1 MLFYMTVV
9 EISED
14 QYRVQAN
21 DEMTVWVDKSEFDFY
36 TWEELLK
43 KVFAIE
49 IDIVYKE
56 KDIHSQAII
65 NPSLDEDFLFTV
77 QKVEG
82 DWIYIRAENYHTE
95 EIKGYYWTRWKD
107 ENNKLLISLYFFA

>member
-1 MLFYMTVV
+1 MTVV

-14 QYRVQAN
+14 QYRVRAN
-21 DEMTVWVDKSEFDFY
+21 NEMTVWVDKSKFDFY
-36 TWEELLK
+36 TWENLLK
-43 KVFAIE
+43 NLFAIDV
-49 IDIVYKE
+49 DIIYEE

-65 NPSLDEDFLFTV
+65 KPSLEENFLFTV

-95 EIKGYYWTRWKD
+95 EVKGYYWTRWKD
-107 ENNKLLISLYFFA
+107 ENNKLLIRLYFFS